1 MENTQK
7 SNRITGHD
15 EFHQYG
21 NDIRQGDVGYVTFI
35 AHAYNNDNAKLI
47 TDKLNELLQENKGL
61 KKELKDE
68 KLKSWRIINHLKTIG
83 WNEEYILGIM
93 DNNYGDLLE

>member
-7 SNRITGHD
+7 SNRITRHD

-47 TDKLNELLQENKGL
+47 TDKLNELLQENKEL
-61 KKELKDE
+61 KKELK
-68 KLKSWRIINHLKTIG
+68 KLKSEINMLKVTNAR
-83 WNEEYILGIM
+83 NESYINRLTHKSKWT
-93 DNNYGDLLE
+93 N